1 MRAVIAISKMR
12 CHPSTGYETWPQGT
26 DKNGTVYGYIAKPG
40 SMLPDLTATALIG
53 CGSGRPPINYSSHS
67 DNVGL
72 WRKRGA
78 QYAGASGRLLKWQ
91 LAMIRLKYARKG

>member
-1 MRAVIAISKMR
+1 MAAGHGIKTALS
-12 CHPSTGYETWPQGT
+12 
-26 DKNGTVYGYIAKPG
+26 
-40 SMLPDLTATALIG
+40 TATLQNPKYAAGFDSEGLIG

-78 QYAGASGRLLKWQ
+78 QYAGASGRLLKW
-91 LAMIRLKYARKG
+91 RLP